1 MAEKDR
7 TREGAEKNEPEAD
20 NGLLEKDEADA
31 QGEGNLDESVE
42 PEIGSSEVEEHYK
55 GPVRY
60 HLTLRARD
68 LYLLVFG
75 AALVIFAAFT
85 LGAIVGRYLGP
96 YPNQQVTAG
105 LERQDLFNEGKEQTV
120 EPTPDSTQKPAPSPS
135 MKHEATSKP
144 QSSSSEPFHVQKG
157 EKLLSLI
164 ATPTESPKATPTP
177 RARRTPVA
185 IATATPSPKP
195 TDKAR
200 QVPKK
205 ETKTTARGK
214 TPIGKK
220 ASSSAKKSSVSTYY
234 SVQVGAFKRR
244 TNAQRE
250 VNNLKRLGFYGWIKP
265 PTKRVHFYC
274 VLVGK
279 KKSAAERAPLVKK
292 LRKAGY
298 KSVLLKTFHEMQ

>member
-1 MAEKDR
+1 MAEKDK
-7 TREGAEKNEPEAD
+7 TGEGVEKNEPDSDDGSLGE
-20 NGLLEKDEADA
+20 DEADA
-31 QGEGNLDESVE
+31 QGEGSVDDNVE

-96 YPNQQVTAG
+96 YPNQQVTAR
-105 LERQDLFNEGKEQTV
+105 LERQDLFKEGKEQTA

-135 MKHEATSKP
+135 VKHEATSKP
-144 QSSSSEPFHVQKG
+144 QSSSSQPFHVKKG
-157 EKLLSLI
+157 KKLLSLI
-164 ATPTESPKATPTP
+164 ATPSESPKATPTAQ
-177 RARRTPVA
+177 ARRTPVA
-185 IATATPSPKP
+185 IAKATP
-195 TDKAR
+195 R
-200 QVPKK
+200 
-205 ETKTTARGK
+205 
-214 TPIGKK
+214 KK
-220 ASSSAKKSSVSTYY
+220 ASTSKKASAKKSSVMTYY
-234 SVQVGAFKRR
+234 SVQVGAFKRP

-250 VNNLKRLGFYGWIKP
+250 VKNLKRLGFYAWIKP
-265 PTKRVHFYC
+265 PTKRVHFYL

-279 KKSAAERAPLVKK
+279 KKSAADRDAIVKK

-298 KSVLLKTFHEMQ
+298 KSVLLKTFHERR